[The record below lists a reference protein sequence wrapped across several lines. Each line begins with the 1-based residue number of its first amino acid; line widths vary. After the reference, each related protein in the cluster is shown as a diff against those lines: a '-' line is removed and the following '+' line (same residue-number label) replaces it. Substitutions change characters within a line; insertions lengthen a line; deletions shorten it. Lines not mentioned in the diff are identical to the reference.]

1 MKTNTI
7 ARARIAL
14 LNIIDGWWLWW
25 GWGFALFFACFA
37 NWPRCWGEVGIEGLV
52 GERHN
57 GHLMIE
63 QAWSFAEN
71 KEQERRL
78 TPVGVVVLN
87 MRGCGGGFV
96 VAKVKPPKS
105 LFCQTIHEM
114 SGLFLM
120 VDK

>member
-1 MKTNTI
+1 M
-7 ARARIAL
+7 R
-14 LNIIDGWWLWW
+14 
-25 GWGFALFFACFA
+25 CFLHVL
-37 NWPRCWGEVGIEGLV
+37 PIGHGVGVKWAPEGLV

-63 QAWSFAEN
+63 QAWCFAEN

>member
-1 MKTNTI
+1 
-7 ARARIAL
+7 
-14 LNIIDGWWLWW
+14 
-25 GWGFALFFACFA
+25 
-37 NWPRCWGEVGIEGLV
+37 
-52 GERHN
+52 
-57 GHLMIE
+57 MIE

-105 LFCQTIHEM
+105 LFCSRRKWRLSFVKPPTKCQD
-114 SGLFLM
+114 SF
-120 VDK
+120 

>member
-1 MKTNTI
+1 MVVVGVCGL
-7 ARARIAL
+7 RC
-14 LNIIDGWWLWW
+14 
-25 GWGFALFFACFA
+25 FFNCFFHVCQVA
-37 NWPRCWGEVGIEGLV
+37 KCWGEVGIEGLV

-105 LFCQTIHEM
+105 LFCQTIHDM
-114 SGLFLM
+114 YGLFLM